1 MASYVIGIDYGS
13 LSGRSVLVDAADGR
27 VVASSAFD
35 YPHGVLDRHLPDG
48 TPLPADYALQHP
60 QDYLDVLCHTIP
72 RVLEAGGVSGEEVVG
87 IGLDATACTVLPLD
101 KQGQPLCRK
110 YPSEPQAY
118 IKMWKHHGAQLLAD
132 RLTRAAESVCP
143 ETLMSMGGSISAES
157 FFPKLWEL
165 WEMAPR
171 LYDEMYEYM
180 EVADWIILH
189 LTGSAHRNGCAA
201 GYKAQYI
208 PGVGYPR
215 PELFE
220 KVGFRP
226 KGSVTDKMPSP
237 VVPVGETAG
246 HLSEAAAE
254 KLGLKA
260 GIPVAAGLVDAHV
273 CVPAAGIA
281 QEGQMLMIIGT
292 SACHMVMGRDE
303 KAVPGICGY
312 VDGGI
317 MPGFTG
323 FEAGQS
329 SVGDLYAWFVSNC
342 VPAAYF
348 DEAGARGMSIH
359 TYLSELAKQKAP
371 GETGLLALDWL
382 NGNRST
388 LCNYDLS
395 ALVLGMTMQTKC
407 EDIYRALVEST
418 AFGCRAI
425 VENFRKHGVPV
436 DRFTASG
443 GISLKNPFVMQV
455 YSDVLNMPVEVIRAE
470 VGPALGSAIFAAVA
484 AGCYENIRDA
494 AQAMKSET
502 VKIYTPQAESA
513 SVYEALYRE
522 YLVLYEYF
530 GRTERI
536 MQRLRS
542 IRNCGSGPDDSRD
555 CCAE

>member
-1 MASYVIGIDYGS
+1 MASYVIGMDYGT
-13 LSGRSVLVDAADGR
+13 LSGRSVLVDTADGH
-27 VVASSAFD
+27 VVASSSFD
-35 YPHGVLDRHLPDG
+35 YPHGVLDRNLPDG

-60 QDYLDVLCHTIP
+60 QDYLDVLYRTIP
-72 RVLEAGGVSGEEVVG
+72 RLLETSGVSGDDVAG

-101 KQGQPLCRK
+101 RQGQPLCFK
-110 YPSEPQAY
+110 YPSEPQSY
-118 IKMWKHHGAQLLAD
+118 VKMWKHHGAQALAT

-143 ETLMSMGGSISAES
+143 EILARMGGSISAES
-157 FFPKLWEL
+157 FFPKMWEL
-165 WEMAPR
+165 WERAPW

-189 LTGSAHRNGCAA
+189 MTGSAHRNGCAA

-208 PGVGYPR
+208 PGVGYPG

-220 KVGFRP
+220 KAGFRP
-226 KGSVTDKMPSP
+226 KGLVTDKMPSP
-237 VVPVGETAG
+237 VVPVGKTAG
-246 HLSEAAAE
+246 YLSEAAAE
-254 KLGLKA
+254 RLGLKA

-281 QEGQMLMIIGT
+281 QDGNMLMIIGT
-292 SACHMVMGRDE
+292 SACHMVMDADT

-323 FEAGQS
+323 YEAGQS

-342 VPAAYF
+342 VPAAYY
-348 DEAGARGMSIH
+348 DAARARDMSIH
-359 TYLSELAKQKAP
+359 TYLSTLAGQKGP

-395 ALVLGMTMQTKC
+395 ALVLGMTMQTRC
-407 EDIYRALVEST
+407 EDIYRALLEST

-425 VENFRKHGVPV
+425 VENFRSHDVRV
-436 DRFTASG
+436 ERFTASG
-443 GISLKNPFVMQV
+443 GISLKNPFVMQL
-455 YSDVLNMPVEVIRAE
+455 YSDVLNMPVEVIDAE

-494 AQAMKSET
+494 AQAMKSRT
-502 VKIYTPQAESA
+502 VAVYTPRPENV

-522 YLVLYEYF
+522 YMVLYEYF
-530 GRTERI
+530 GKTERT
-536 MQRLRS
+536 MQRIRS
-542 IRNCGSGPDDSRD
+542 IRNSGSARG
-555 CCAE
+555 

>member
-1 MASYVIGIDYGS
+1 MASHVIGIDYGT
-13 LSGRSVLVDAADGR
+13 LSGRSVLVDTADGH

-35 YPHGVLDRHLPDG
+35 YPHGVLDRNLPDG

-60 QDYLDVLCHTIP
+60 QDYLDVLYHTIP
-72 RVLEAGGVSGEEVVG
+72 RLIDASGISGNDIVG

-101 KQGQPLCRK
+101 KQGQPLCIK
-110 YPSEPQAY
+110 YPSEPQSY
-118 IKMWKHHGAQLLAD
+118 VKMWKHHGAQVLAN
-132 RLTRAAESVCP
+132 RLTQAAESVCP
-143 ETLMSMGGSISAES
+143 EILMSMGGSISAES

-165 WEMAPR
+165 WEMAPW
-171 LYDEMYEYM
+171 LYEEMYEYM

-189 LTGSAHRNGCAA
+189 ITDSAHRNGCAA

-208 PGVGYPR
+208 PGVGYPK

-220 KVGFRP
+220 KAGFCP
-226 KGSVTDKMPSP
+226 KGVVTDKMPSP
-237 VVPVGETAG
+237 VIPVGETAG
-246 HLSEAAAE
+246 YLSEVVAE
-254 KLGLKA
+254 RLGLKA

-281 QEGQMLMIIGT
+281 QDGHMLMIIGT
-292 SACHMVMGRDE
+292 SACHMVMGKDA
-303 KAVPGICGY
+303 KVVPGICGF

-342 VPAAYF
+342 VPAEYF
-348 DEAGARGMSIH
+348 DAARARDMSIH
-359 TYLSELAKQKAP
+359 TYLSMLARQKDP

-388 LCNYDLS
+388 LCNYNLS
-395 ALVLGMTMQTKC
+395 ALVLGITMQTKC
-407 EDIYRALVEST
+407 EDIYRALLEST

-425 VENFRKHGVPV
+425 VENFKNNGVLV

-443 GISLKNPFVMQV
+443 GISLKNPFVMQL
-455 YSDVLNMPVEVIRAE
+455 YSDILNMSVEVINAE

-484 AGCYENIRDA
+484 AGCYENIQA
-494 AQAMKSET
+494 ATQAMKSET
-502 VKIYTPQAESA
+502 VEIYTPKAENVR
-513 SVYEALYRE
+513 VYKALYRE

-530 GRTERI
+530 GKTEQT

-542 IRNCGSGPDDSRD
+542 IRNFENFRG
-555 CCAE
+555 

>member
-1 MASYVIGIDYGS
+1 MASYVIGIDYGT
-13 LSGRSVLVDAADGR
+13 LSGRSVLVDTADGQ

-35 YPHGVLDRHLPDG
+35 YPHGVLDRNLPDG
-48 TPLPADYALQHP
+48 TSLPADYALQHP
-60 QDYLDVLCHTIP
+60 QDYLDVLYHTIP
-72 RVLEAGGVSGEEVVG
+72 RLLDASGISGNDIVG

-101 KQGQPLCRK
+101 QQGQPLCFK
-110 YPSEPQAY
+110 YPSEPQSY
-118 IKMWKHHGAQLLAD
+118 VKMWKHHGAQALAN
-132 RLTRAAESVCP
+132 RLTQAAEGVCP
-143 ETLMSMGGSISAES
+143 ELLMSMGGSISAES

-165 WEMAPR
+165 WELAPW
-171 LYDEMYEYM
+171 LYEEMYEYM
-180 EVADWIILH
+180 EVADWIIWH
-189 LTGSAHRNGCAA
+189 MTGTAHRNGCAA

-208 PGVGYPR
+208 PGVGYPK

-220 KVGFRP
+220 KAGFCP
-226 KGSVTDKMPSP
+226 KGAITTKMPSP
-237 VVPVGETAG
+237 VIPVGDTAG
-246 HLSEAAAE
+246 YLSEAVAE
-254 KLGLKA
+254 RLGLKA

-281 QEGQMLMIIGT
+281 QDGHMLMIIGT
-292 SACHMVMGRDE
+292 SACHMVMGKDA
-303 KAVPGICGY
+303 KVVPGICGF

-342 VPAAYF
+342 VPAEYF
-348 DEAGARGMSIH
+348 DAAGARDMSIH
-359 TYLSELAKQKAP
+359 TYLSMLAGQKGP

-388 LCNYDLS
+388 LCNYNLS

-407 EDIYRALVEST
+407 EDIYRALLEST

-425 VENFRKHGVPV
+425 VENFKNSGVPV
-436 DRFTASG
+436 ERFTASG
-443 GISLKNPFVMQV
+443 GISLKNPFVMQI
-455 YSDVLNMPVEVIRAE
+455 YSDVLNMPVEVINAA

-484 AGCYENIRDA
+484 AGCYENIQA
-494 AQAMKSET
+494 ATQAMKSET
-502 VKIYTPQAESA
+502 VEIYTPKAENVR
-513 SVYEALYRE
+513 VYEALYRE

-530 GRTERI
+530 GKTEQT

-542 IRNCGSGPDDSRD
+542 IRNFEKLRG
-555 CCAE
+555 

>member
-1 MASYVIGIDYGS
+1 MASYVIGIDYGT
-13 LSGRSVLVDAADGR
+13 LSGRSVLVDTANGHVA
-27 VVASSAFD
+27 ASSSFD
-35 YPHGVLDRHLPDG
+35 YPHGVLDRSLPDG
-48 TPLPADYALQHP
+48 TPLPADYALQYP
-60 QDYLDVLCHTIP
+60 QDYLDVIYRTIP
-72 RVLEAGGVSGEEVVG
+72 RLLETSGISGDDISG

-101 KQGQPLCRK
+101 KQGQPLCFR
-110 YPSEPQAY
+110 YPSEPQSY
-118 IKMWKHHGAQLLAD
+118 IKMWKHHGAQALANK
-132 RLTRAAESVCP
+132 LTRAAESVCP
-143 ETLMSMGGSISAES
+143 ELLMSMGGSISAES

-165 WEMAPR
+165 WEQAPG
-171 LYDEMYEYM
+171 LYEEMYEYM

-189 LTGSAHRNGCAA
+189 MTGSAHRNGCAA
-201 GYKAQYI
+201 GYKAQYV
-208 PGVGYPR
+208 PGVGYPG

-220 KVGFRP
+220 KAGFRP
-226 KGSVTDKMPSP
+226 KGRVTDKMPSP

-246 HLSEAAAE
+246 YLTKAVAE

-260 GIPVAAGLVDAHV
+260 GIPVASGLVDAHV

-281 QEGQMLMIIGT
+281 QEGHMLMIIGT
-292 SACHMVMGRDE
+292 SACHMVMGKDA
-303 KAVPGICGY
+303 KAVPGICGF

-317 MPGFTG
+317 MPGFVG

-342 VPAAYF
+342 VPASYF
-348 DEAGARGMSIH
+348 DAAKAHDMSIH
-359 TYLSELAKQKAP
+359 SYLSLLASRKEP

-395 ALVLGMTMQTKC
+395 ALVLGMTMQTKS
-407 EDIYRALVEST
+407 EDVYRALIEST

-425 VENFRKHGVPV
+425 VDIFKNHGVRV

-443 GISLKNPFVMQV
+443 GISLKNPFAMQL
-455 YSDVLNMPVEVIRAE
+455 YSDILNMPVEVIRAE

-484 AGCYENIRDA
+484 AGSYDNIQAA

-502 VKIYTPQAESA
+502 VAIYMPRSDNARL
-513 SVYEALYRE
+513 YEELYRE
-522 YLVLYEYF
+522 YMLLYEYF
-530 GRTERI
+530 GKTEQV

-542 IRNCGSGPDDSRD
+542 IRKSEERRSTR
-555 CCAE
+555 

>member
-1 MASYVIGIDYGS
+1 MASYVIGIDYGT
-13 LSGRSVLVDAADGR
+13 LSGRSVLVDTANGHVA
-27 VVASSAFD
+27 ASSAFD
-35 YPHGVLDRHLPDG
+35 YPHGVLDRSLPDG
-48 TPLPADYALQHP
+48 TPLPADYALQYP
-60 QDYLDVLCHTIP
+60 QDYLDVIYRTIP
-72 RVLEAGGVSGEEVVG
+72 RLLEISGISGGDIAG

-101 KQGQPLCRK
+101 KQGQPLCFR
-110 YPSEPQAY
+110 YPSEPQSY
-118 IKMWKHHGAQLLAD
+118 IKMWKHHGAQALAN

-143 ETLMSMGGSISAES
+143 ELLMSMGGSISAES
-157 FFPKLWEL
+157 FFPKLWEV
-165 WEMAPR
+165 WEQAPW
-171 LYDEMYEYM
+171 LYEEMYEYM
-180 EVADWIILH
+180 EVADWIIQH
-189 LTGSAHRNGCAA
+189 MTGSAHRNGCAA
-201 GYKAQYI
+201 GYKAQYV
-208 PGVGYPR
+208 PGVGYPG
-215 PELFE
+215 PALFE
-220 KVGFRP
+220 KAGFRP
-226 KGSVTDKMPSP
+226 KGCITDKMPSP

-246 HLSEAAAE
+246 YLTEAVAE

-260 GIPVAAGLVDAHV
+260 GIPVASGLVDAHV

-281 QEGQMLMIIGT
+281 QEGHMLMIIGT
-292 SACHMVMGRDE
+292 SACHMVMGKE
-303 KAVPGICGY
+303 AKAVPGICGF

-317 MPGFTG
+317 MPGFAG

-342 VPAAYF
+342 VPASYF
-348 DEAGARGMSIH
+348 DAAKAHDMSIH
-359 TYLSELAKQKAP
+359 SYLSLLASRKEP

-407 EDIYRALVEST
+407 EDVYRALIEST

-425 VENFRKHGVPV
+425 VDNFKNHGVRV

-443 GISLKNPFVMQV
+443 GISLKNPFVMQL

-484 AGCYENIRDA
+484 AGAYDNVQAA

-502 VKIYTPQAESA
+502 VAIYMPRPDNAHL
-513 SVYEALYRE
+513 YEALYRE
-522 YLVLYEYF
+522 YMLLYEYF
-530 GRTERI
+530 GKTEQI

-542 IRNCGSGPDDSRD
+542 IRKSEGKRSS
-555 CCAE
+555 

>member
-1 MASYVIGIDYGS
+1 MASYVIGIDYGT
-13 LSGRSVLVDAADGR
+13 LSGRSVLVDTADGT
-27 VVASSAFD
+27 VIATSAFD
-35 YPHGVLDRHLPDG
+35 YPHGVLDRTLPDG

-60 QDYLDVLCHTIP
+60 QDYLDVVYRTIP
-72 RVLEAGGVSGEEVVG
+72 RVLETSGVSRDDVVG
-87 IGLDATACTVLPLD
+87 IGLDATACTALPLD
-101 KQGQPLCRK
+101 QQGQPLCFRF
-110 YPSEPQAY
+110 PSEPQSY
-118 IKMWKHHGAQLLAD
+118 IKMWKHHGAQALAN

-143 ETLMSMGGSISAES
+143 ELLTSMGGSISAES
-157 FFPKLWEL
+157 FFPKLWEI
-165 WEMAPR
+165 WEQAPR
-171 LYDEMYEYM
+171 LYEEMYEYM

-189 LTGSAHRNGCAA
+189 MTGSAHRNGCAA
-201 GYKAQYI
+201 GYKAQFI
-208 PGVGYPR
+208 PGKGYPR

-220 KVGFRP
+220 KAGFCP
-226 KGSVTDKMPSP
+226 KGRVTDKMPSP

-246 HLSEAAAE
+246 YLKEDVAE
-254 KLGLKA
+254 KLGLRA
-260 GIPVAAGLVDAHV
+260 GIPVAVGLVDAHV

-281 QEGQMLMIIGT
+281 QEGHMLMIIGT
-292 SACHMVMGRDE
+292 SACHMLMGKE
-303 KAVPGICGY
+303 AKEVPGICGF

-317 MPGFTG
+317 MPGYAG

-342 VPAAYF
+342 VPASYF
-348 DEAGARGMSIH
+348 DAAKAQNMSIH
-359 TYLSELAKQKAP
+359 SYLSLLACRKRP

-382 NGNRST
+382 NGNRSI

-395 ALVLGMTMQTKC
+395 ALILGMTMQTRC

-425 VENFRKHGVPV
+425 VDNFNTHGVRV

-443 GISLKNPFVMQV
+443 GISLKNPFVMQI

-484 AGCYENIRDA
+484 AGCYKNIQAA

-502 VKIYTPQAESA
+502 VAIYTPRAENA
-513 SVYEALYRE
+513 RIYESLYHE
-522 YLVLYEYF
+522 YMVLYEYF
-530 GRTERI
+530 GRAEQI

-542 IRNCGSGPDDSRD
+542 GYNR
-555 CCAE
+555 